1 MTEGTEDLFSFGSW
15 VRRRRRALDLTQAAL
30 ADRVGCA
37 EISIRKIEADA
48 FRPSR
53 EIAEALAT
61 CLQIPPTERAM
72 FLQVARAERCT
83 DRLPAS
89 QTAQNVS
96 AGHVAGCAPPLEALA
111 LDTIPGPA
119 PLPAGSRMLLSHNPL
134 FVGREL
140 ALRQLVDALRV
151 GCEAVGRLEIA
162 AVTGLGGIGKTQ
174 LACEFV
180 HRYGQFFTGGVL
192 WLSFADPAAIPA
204 EVAACGGVD
213 TMHLSSEFGMLSLD
227 EQVRRVLRAWESP
240 VARLLVFDNCEDVAL
255 LDRWRPKHG
264 GCRVLITSRRRYWD
278 PALGVQQLPLDVLRA
293 MKAWPCCVPSART
306 CRPPILSWRP

>member
-1 MTEGTEDLFSFGSW
+1 MTENTDDIFSFGSW
-15 VRRRRRALDLTQAAL
+15 VRRRRRALDMTQAAL

-53 EIAEALAT
+53 EIAEVLAT
-61 CLQIPPTERAM
+61 CLQIPPAERAM
-72 FLQVARAERCT
+72 FLQVARAERCS
-83 DRLPAS
+83 DRLTAA
-89 QTAQNVS
+89 QTALNMP
-96 AGHVAGCAPPLEALA
+96 APVDMGAQRLEALA
-111 LDTIPGPA
+111 GDAIPGPA

-140 ALRQLVDALRV
+140 ALRQLADALRV

-213 TMHLSSEFGMLSLD
+213 TMHLSPEFGMLSLD
-227 EQVRRVLRAWESP
+227 E
-240 VARLLVFDNCEDVAL
+240 
-255 LDRWRPKHG
+255 
-264 GCRVLITSRRRYWD
+264 
-278 PALGVQQLPLDVLRA
+278 
-293 MKAWPCCVPSART
+293 
-306 CRPPILSWRP
+306 